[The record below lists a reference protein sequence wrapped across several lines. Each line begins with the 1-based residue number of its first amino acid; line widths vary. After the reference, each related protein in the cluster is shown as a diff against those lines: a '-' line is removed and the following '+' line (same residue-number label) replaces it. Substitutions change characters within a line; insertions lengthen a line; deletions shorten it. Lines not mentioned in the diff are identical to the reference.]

1 MMSISDDKQ
10 ADIINAFNTTSRY
23 LDDILNI
30 YQVYIDNMVSQ
41 IYPSEPQLHKDNT
54 SNTKAA
60 FVVLHWSISNDF
72 VTTIIYNKLGDFDSE
87 IAHF

>member
-10 ADIINAFNTTSRY
+10 ADIINAFNTKSRY

-30 YQVYIDNMVSQ
+30 NHVYIYNMVGQ
-41 IYPSEPQLHKDNT
+41 IYPSESQLHKDNT

-60 FVVLHWSISNDF
+60 FVVLHWSISKYF
-72 VTTIIYNKLGDFDSE
+72 VTTIIYNRLGDL
-87 IAHF
+87 ILKL